1 MSLTSRVEDWRRRGE
16 HVEFRGH
23 RLHLF
28 RRDGQGP
35 ALLLLHGFPSNSFD
49 WRGLLDRLPDR
60 AALAFDCLGFGL
72 SEKPRDHR
80 YSLFWQADATE
91 ELVRRHAG
99 GGPVFVVAHDMG
111 TSVATELMAREIDG
125 ALDVELAGALLFN
138 GSILLHRASPTR
150 AQKLL
155 RSPLGPLASRLM
167 SERYFR
173 RGFGQ
178 LFSPGH
184 PLSDEEAADQ
194 WALIAH
200 DGGHRIA
207 HLTINY
213 MNERAT
219 FTDRWHGAIR
229 DWPKPLSFAWGL
241 LDPVATT
248 NVLDGLLELRPAA
261 PVTRLEDLGHYPQVE
276 APERIAAAIED
287 ALARIPSRFSVHGKG
302 GPKEGSERSESGGT
316 TG

>member
-1 MSLTSRVEDWRRRGE
+1 MTLTPRAEEWRRRGE
-16 HVEFRGH
+16 SETFRGH
-23 RLHLF
+23 RLHVF
-28 RRDGQGP
+28 RRDGRGP
-35 ALLLLHGFPSNSFD
+35 VLLLLHGFPSSSFD
-49 WRGLLDRLPDR
+49 WHGLLDHLPDR

-72 SEKPRDHR
+72 SDKPRDHR
-80 YSLFWQADATE
+80 YSLFWQADAAE
-91 ELVRRHAG
+91 ELVRRHAA
-99 GGPVFVVAHDMG
+99 GGPVFVVGHDMG

-125 ALDVELAGALLFN
+125 TLDVEIAGALLFN

-155 RSPLGPLASRLM
+155 RSPLGPLASRLT
-167 SERYFR
+167 SERFFR
-173 RGFGQ
+173 RNFAR

-200 DGGHRIA
+200 DGGARIA

-213 MNERAT
+213 MNERAA
-219 FTDRWHGAIR
+219 FPERWHGAVR

-248 NVLDGLLELRPAA
+248 NVLEGLVELRPNA
-261 PVTRLEDLGHYPQVE
+261 PVTRLDDLGHYPQVE
-276 APERIAAAIED
+276 APERIAAAVEEAIGRLGD
-287 ALARIPSRFSVHGKG
+287 GA
-302 GPKEGSERSESGGT
+302 SGR
-316 TG
+316 